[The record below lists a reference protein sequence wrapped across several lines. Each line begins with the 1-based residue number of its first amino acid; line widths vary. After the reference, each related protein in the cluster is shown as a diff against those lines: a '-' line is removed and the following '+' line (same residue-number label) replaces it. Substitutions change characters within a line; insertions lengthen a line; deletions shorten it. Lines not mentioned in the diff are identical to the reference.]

1 MDDMRYAAIG
11 GRLTL
16 CTYQFKGACNHLTV
30 SNQLMFLNFPT
41 IELNPIQYLSS
52 TDYKPSTV
60 VDVIMAWT
68 VLTIPV
74 SAAFCAWL
82 STRVLTLPPNSPFNA
97 TKPS

>member
-30 SNQLMFLNFPT
+30 SNQLMFKFLHNL
-41 IELNPIQYLSS
+41 IESNSIPIEYRVQTVYIRRRYY
-52 TDYKPSTV
+52 TCICAWPST
-60 VDVIMAWT
+60 
-68 VLTIPV
+68 
-74 SAAFCAWL
+74 
-82 STRVLTLPPNSPFNA
+82 TRVPTLPPNSPFNA

>member
-60 VDVIMAWT
+60 VDVIMQERVPCMLRGCSKGIRWNAIRT
-68 VLTIPV
+68 THQE
-74 SAAFCAWL
+74 L
-82 STRVLTLPPNSPFNA
+82 S
-97 TKPS
+97 